1 MPVFGFQRG
10 GKCFGKGTFIGKV
23 PISTS
28 EKALAFGIYLAVH
41 FCPTRLNVSD
51 GPTRSVPLWPT
62 HSGPSIL
69 DLLDFEGLFRLAE
82 LPKTR
87 RWAASWTCLFLGLCA
102 LHSLPPAA
110 LAIENPCFRSS
121 LPSVDFYQHLLEFD
135 AALGFPGEGP
145 PKGSNGFSGVV
156 VFLAVLLYRG
166 S

>member
-1 MPVFGFQRG
+1 
-10 GKCFGKGTFIGKV
+10 
-23 PISTS
+23 
-28 EKALAFGIYLAVH
+28 
-41 FCPTRLNVSD
+41 
-51 GPTRSVPLWPT
+51 
-62 HSGPSIL
+62 
-69 DLLDFEGLFRLAE
+69 LDFEGLFRLAE

-156 VFLAVLLYRG
+156 VFLAVLFV
-166 S
+166 

>member
-145 PKGSNGFSGVV
+145 PKVLMDFQGLLFSWPS
-156 VFLAVLLYRG
+156 FLYRG